1 MIHPGM
7 IIALTGTPGTGK
19 SSVCRLLS
27 KKYRVIDLN
36 ALVIREKLH
45 CGVDSERDTL
55 IADTDALEKRIWA
68 LVGTEASDVI
78 LEGHLSHHLSI
89 PDVIIVLRASPS
101 ELELRLRSRGYN
113 ESKIREN
120 VEAEM
125 LDVILVE
132 SVDSSEKVYEIDTT
146 GMPVNDVAGKVDEII
161 QAVKKQDGDFLASF
175 KPGKTDFLSAGL

>member
-1 MIHPGM
+1 MHSGM

-19 SSVCRLLS
+19 SSVCMLLS
-27 KKYRVIDLN
+27 EKYRIIDLN

-45 CGVDSERDTL
+45 DGKDRERDTL
-55 IADTDALEKRIWA
+55 IVDTDALEKRVRA
-68 LVGTEASDVI
+68 LVADEISDVI

-101 ELELRLRSRGYN
+101 ELERRLRSRGYH
-113 ESKIREN
+113 ERKIREN

-132 SVDSSEKVYEIDTT
+132 SVENPDKVYEIDTT
-146 GMPVNDVAGKVDEII
+146 GKPVKEVAGTVDDII
-161 QAVKKQDGDFLASF
+161 RAVKKQDEDFLAPF